1 MQTTGMKSVYIKP
14 DVIVKVFLI
23 GKKKEMMFTS
33 GSQFMLFFE
42 NYLLGSSD
50 RGLWKIYAS

>member
-1 MQTTGMKSVYIKP
+1 MKP
-14 DVIVKVFLI
+14 DVVVKVLLI
-23 GKKKEMMFTS
+23 GKKKEMIFIS

-50 RGLWKIYAS
+50 RGLWKICFLTVVVLG